1 MLKITP
7 EVVEYAWG
15 NNDFIPNLIGKPVDD
30 KPKAEMWM
38 GTHPGAPSTVSESH
52 QTLEKFLEEKFSFL

>member
-1 MLKITP
+1 MNKYVKITA

-15 NNDFIPNLIGKPVDD
+15 NKDFIPNLIGIEVDG

-38 GTHPGAPSTVSESH
+38 GTHPGAPSIVS
-52 QTLEKFLEEKFSFL
+52 